1 VELEGVAGVALVP
14 DELFDA
20 DVVAGAAVVLLVVV
34 DEDVVVAA
42 ATVAFCASAECSN
55 PAVAAPPMA
64 RAATAARMRMWR
76 GEVMAASW
84 PPSLWNC

>member
-1 VELEGVAGVALVP
+1 VELEGVADVALVP
-14 DELFDA
+14 DELFEA
-20 DVVAGAAVVLLVVV
+20 DVVVGAAVVLVVV
-34 DEDVVVAA
+34 EAEDVVAA
-42 ATVAFCASAECSN
+42 ATVAFCASAECSS

-76 GEVMAASW
+76 GEVMTPSW